1 MSEKIKPFINIGPG
15 QIIKRNLEALNWTQ
29 EDLAEV
35 IGMSEK
41 SVSHLMNNKQSI
53 TVDTAILL
61 AKAFESSP
69 EFWLNLEQNYRLR
82 ERGEQQKEKEAEI
95 KGEIRRHMP
104 LAEMRKK
111 GWVDYDASLE
121 SQIKAFNGFWKVKE
135 PDFSMYKDEALPYCA
150 RQKKDDGIYTRYYSA
165 TWLQKAK
172 LTAERIKTV
181 EYSEAAL
188 DALSGNIPSYSLR
201 ENGISDF
208 IAALNKC
215 GIKFFVL
222 SHLQKTYLDGACFIH
237 NNNPVIVY
245 TARYNRVDNF
255 WFTMAHEIAH
265 VLLHLKKGDDCFLDN
280 LDETGEGNRKE
291 KEADKAAGTYLNT
304 DALLKEAEPLKGYFS
319 EERLLYVADKTGLH
333 PSLALGILQYYKII
347 GYRTLSNYRVTV
359 KELIPEKYIADKV

>member
-41 SVSHLMNNKQSI
+41 SVSLLLNNKQSI
-53 TVDTAILL
+53 TVETAILL
-61 AKAFESSP
+61 SKAFESSP

-82 ERGEQQKEKEAEI
+82 ERVEQEKEKEAEI
-95 KGEIRRHMP
+95 KAEIRRHMP
-104 LAEMRKK
+104 LTEMRKK

-135 PDFSMYKDEALPYCA
+135 PEFSMYKDEALSYCA
-150 RQKKDDGIYTRYYSA
+150 RQKKDDGIYTKYYTA

-172 LTAERIKTV
+172 LTADRIKSV
-181 EYSEAAL
+181 DYSGSAL
-188 DALSGNIPSYSLR
+188 TDLSVNIPAYSLR

-208 IAALNKC
+208 ITALNKC
-215 GIKFFVL
+215 GVKFFVL

-237 NNNPVIVY
+237 NNNPVIIY
-245 TARYNRVDNF
+245 TARYNRLDNF
-255 WFTMAHEIAH
+255 WFTMAHEMAH
-265 VLLHLKKGDDCFLDN
+265 VLLHLKKENDCFLDN

-304 DALLKEAEPLKGYFS
+304 DALLKSAEPFSNYFS
-319 EERLLYVADKTGLH
+319 EEKLLYVSDKTGLN
-333 PSLALGILQYYKII
+333 PSLALGILQHYDVIS
-347 GYRTLSNYRVTV
+347 YRTLSKYRVTV
-359 KELIPEKYIADKV
+359 KDLIPEKYIADKF